1 MVEHLVPDVDNCAY
15 YFKCV
20 HGTFLRMRC
29 KKGLAFHSELKIC
42 DWVESVPTCKAGTSD
57 VGGMETM
64 DDEKFGGDTSEME
77 VLDESGLK
85 STERAQND
93 RVNEEGMAWSEDQV
107 ISSRMADLTGR
118 CSHV

>member
-1 MVEHLVPDVDNCAY
+1 ME
-15 YFKCV
+15 
-20 HGTFLRMRC
+20 
-29 KKGLAFHSELKIC
+29 
-42 DWVESVPTCKAGTSD
+42 
-57 VGGMETM
+57 GMETM

-93 RVNEEGMAWSEDQV
+93 RVNEEGMAWSDDQV

-118 CSHV
+118 CSHDKLIWLDDSCLKSLVQYFVIFYFLHCS